1 MLSKI
6 ILLNN
11 RSIIEISGSDRFN
24 FLQGIIT
31 NDINKIK
38 NGNIIYSAMLNPQ
51 GRFLYDF
58 FIFENDQK
66 IFLDCSSFRSD
77 ELLKK
82 LFFYKLRS
90 DVAINLNKEISI
102 VLNFDY
108 KNFKDPRF
116 NSKYS
121 RSYIKNDEIE
131 NYQLE
136 DESNYH
142 IERYNNKIAE
152 GEYDL
157 FYDKSF
163 ILEYGFNN
171 MNAIDFGKGCYVG
184 QEVVARTHYR
194 GEIRKEVHQI
204 FIENINQQLKEYL
217 ITKNYIFDSRE
228 FVINNIFCLKGYEI
242 IYQEKKI
249 GLILSSLIKNNCLH
263 GLILLNCKD
272 YNLKEL
278 ENNLEIL
285 DNKIN
290 IT

>member
-1 MLSKI
+1 MLPKI

-11 RSIIEISGSDRFN
+11 RSVLEISGSDRFN

-58 FIFENDQK
+58 FIFEKDQK
-66 IFLDCSSFRSD
+66 IFLDCLSFRCE

-82 LFFYKLRS
+82 MSFYKLRS
-90 DVAINLNKEISI
+90 DVVIAINQEISV
-102 VLNFDY
+102 VLNFDQ

-116 NSKYS
+116 ASKFT
-121 RSYIKNDEIE
+121 RSYIKKSEIQ

-136 DESNYH
+136 DESSYH

-171 MNAIDFGKGCYVG
+171 LNAVDFQKGCYVG

-194 GEIRKEVHQI
+194 GEIRKEVHKI

-217 ITKNYIFDSRE
+217 ITKNYIFDSKE
-228 FVINNIFCLKGYEI
+228 FITDNIFCLKGYEI

-249 GLILSSLIKNNCLH
+249 GIILSSLVKNNCLN
-263 GLILLNCKD
+263 GLILLNYKD
-272 YNLKEL
+272 HNLKEL
-278 ENNLEIL
+278 ENSLEIFN
-285 DNKIN
+285 NKIK